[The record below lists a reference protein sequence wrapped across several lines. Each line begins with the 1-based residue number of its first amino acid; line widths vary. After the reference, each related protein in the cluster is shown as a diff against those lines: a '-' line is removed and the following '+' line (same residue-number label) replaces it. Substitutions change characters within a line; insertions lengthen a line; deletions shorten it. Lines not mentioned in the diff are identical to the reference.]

1 MLHVVYKLFFYFFS
15 FLFIIIIFFFCF
27 VTLHSFFLI
36 YIILIIIFIFYSFL
50 LVGFNIQ
57 EIITGISV
65 STFTFRM
72 WRNVSFVDRIEL
84 DFSGNLFNNAIV
96 LGDVDNDQVYKCT
109 VILM

>member
-1 MLHVVYKLFFYFFS
+1 MNQQQQS
-15 FLFIIIIFFFCF
+15 TFFFF
-27 VTLHSFFLI
+27 QF
-36 YIILIIIFIFYSFL
+36 ILFIFYSFL

-96 LGDVDNDQVYKCT
+96 LGDVDNDQVCKCT
-109 VILM
+109 VILI